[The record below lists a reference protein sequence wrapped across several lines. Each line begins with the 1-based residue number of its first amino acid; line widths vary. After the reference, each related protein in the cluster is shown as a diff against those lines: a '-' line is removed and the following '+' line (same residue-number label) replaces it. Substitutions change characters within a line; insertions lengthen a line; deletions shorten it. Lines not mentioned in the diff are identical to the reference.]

1 MQLSDINKVGTKTI
15 SYLNKLGI
23 YSIED
28 LVTYY
33 PYRFEIIKRSD
44 MNTINIGDRV
54 IIDGIIETSPNVY
67 YYNRR
72 KNLMSFRIN
81 IGTRLIVV
89 SIYNR
94 AFLKSKINIGSTIT
108 VRGKYVSL
116 NKIVA
121 IDIEFKA
128 LSDKPRVEVVYH
140 ESSKIS
146 SKEINNYIN
155 EALVR
160 YNTIDY
166 IPEYLIK
173 KYNFIKKIEA
183 LREIHNPTSSFKL
196 KKSIN
201 MLKYEELFLFM
212 LKINMLRISRNS
224 IDGLKRDVEKRLVD
238 EFIDKLPFKLTLD
251 QMKCVDDIYKD
262 LTSSSRMNRLV
273 EGDVGSGKTIVAFI
287 SLYINYLSGYQG
299 VLMAPTEVLANQH
312 YSNIKKYM
320 DKINIEIL
328 TGSIKSKEKKDL
340 LKRLKNKEIDILIGT
355 HSLFSDDVT
364 YNDLGLVITD
374 EQHRFGVNQR
384 LSLKNKGITPDI
396 LYLSA
401 TPIPRTYALTIYGD
415 MDVSIINT
423 VPSGKKDIITIL
435 KNYGEIKEVLAMMLK
450 EIKNNHQIYVIAP
463 LTEDSDSIDIESVND
478 LYDKMNKALGKIAD
492 IGIMYGKMDTKT
504 KDKVMNKFKNKEID
518 VLISTTV
525 IEVGV
530 DIKNAT
536 MIVIFDAERFGL
548 STLHQLR
555 GRVGRN
561 DLQSYCIL
569 ISDKETDRLNIM
581 VKTSNGFKISE
592 EDFKLR
598 GSGDLFGIRQSGDMS
613 FKLANIKR
621 DFKLLLSAKK
631 DSLDYLN
638 YKNLDNN
645 NVKEYLNN
653 FCKID

>member
-54 IIDGIIETSPNVY
+54 IVDGIIETSPNVY

-238 EFIDKLPFKLTLD
+238 EFIDKFTFNLNLD
-251 QMKCVDDIYKD
+251 QMKYLDDIYKD
-262 LTSSSRMNRLV
+262 L
-273 EGDVGSGKTIVAFI
+273 
-287 SLYINYLSGYQG
+287 
-299 VLMAPTEVLANQH
+299 
-312 YSNIKKYM
+312 
-320 DKINIEIL
+320 
-328 TGSIKSKEKKDL
+328 
-340 LKRLKNKEIDILIGT
+340 
-355 HSLFSDDVT
+355 
-364 YNDLGLVITD
+364 
-374 EQHRFGVNQR
+374 
-384 LSLKNKGITPDI
+384 
-396 LYLSA
+396 
-401 TPIPRTYALTIYGD
+401 
-415 MDVSIINT
+415 
-423 VPSGKKDIITIL
+423 
-435 KNYGEIKEVLAMMLK
+435 
-450 EIKNNHQIYVIAP
+450 
-463 LTEDSDSIDIESVND
+463 
-478 LYDKMNKALGKIAD
+478 
-492 IGIMYGKMDTKT
+492 
-504 KDKVMNKFKNKEID
+504 
-518 VLISTTV
+518 
-525 IEVGV
+525 
-530 DIKNAT
+530 
-536 MIVIFDAERFGL
+536 
-548 STLHQLR
+548 
-555 GRVGRN
+555 
-561 DLQSYCIL
+561 
-569 ISDKETDRLNIM
+569 
-581 VKTSNGFKISE
+581 
-592 EDFKLR
+592 
-598 GSGDLFGIRQSGDMS
+598 
-613 FKLANIKR
+613 
-621 DFKLLLSAKK
+621 
-631 DSLDYLN
+631 
-638 YKNLDNN
+638 
-645 NVKEYLNN
+645 
-653 FCKID
+653 